1 MFTCMLCAVLY
12 VITGSACCRVLCA
25 DLTDIAGCLCNRQL
39 AGVGAFS
46 CIRAARAV
54 CTLV

>member
-1 MFTCMLCAVLY
+1 MY
-12 VITGSACCRVLCA
+12 VMTGSACCRVLCA

-54 CTLV
+54 CTLVLLGGS